1 MQMRSLSFW
10 MLVLSVTITNLLAIA
25 QQPLPEINELFP
37 KVAVNG
43 ATLKVVWQVSIPYDL
58 FQRPNITE
66 PWLPDASIGVE
77 IYPQANGFPKSGAA
91 RPKISA
97 NAEWL
102 VYHDNEGR
110 VRVWDISGASPQE
123 VLLII
128 GWQDTNND
136 GIREEPQNYDA
147 PSGVFPAVSESGR
160 FIAFLSQRRDLNDPN
175 GDGNGPNTPELNGN
189 WTIYI
194 HDRDA
199 DIPQD
204 LNGDGIPDVQ
214 GTQGEFDEPTR
225 GATTT
230 WFLPDPNDTN
240 SAFKLPSPTRLRHIA
255 LEETNSVLRIYVT
268 WVARSG
274 TNWELWLGRWEWD
287 LQNRQWQNV
296 TESSVWVSPAP
307 IQGGFVARG
316 RVAFSVADLIAVYE
330 NGNLLR
336 RIQTNGVNGAPV
348 LSPDGTLLAF
358 HSTMTAYRVNGGQW
372 VTLPDKRNAV
382 DDVFVF
388 DLTKLTPT
396 WSTLAIRA
404 TGVIPPYA
412 ACVNPSLTNL
422 NAIVFQQIMP
432 VLAQQVIY
440 VSRVRIVQ
448 NGTIVR

>member
-1 MQMRSLSFW
+1 MQVRLLTLW
-10 MLVLSVTITNLLAIA
+10 MLMLSVTIINLFVIA

-43 ATLKVVWQVSIPYDL
+43 ATLKVIWQVSKPYDL

-66 PWLPDASIGVE
+66 PWLPDASIEVE
-77 IYPQANGFPKSGAA
+77 IYPPANGFPKNGAA

-110 VRVWDISGASPQE
+110 VRVWNISGVSPQE

-136 GIREEPQNYDA
+136 GVREEPQNYDA
-147 PSGVFPAVSESGR
+147 PLGVFPAVSESGR

-214 GTQGEFDEPTR
+214 GAQGEFDEPIR

-230 WFLPDPNDTN
+230 RFLPDPNQPDPNDNN
-240 SAFKLPSPTRLRHIA
+240 SPFRLPNPMRLRHIA

-268 WVARSG
+268 WVARNG
-274 TNWELWLGRWEWD
+274 TNWELRLGRWEWD

-296 TESSVWVSPAP
+296 AELLVWVSPVP

-316 RVAFSVADLIAVYE
+316 RVAFSVADLIAVHE
-330 NGNLLR
+330 NGNLSL

-372 VTLPDKRNAV
+372 VMLPHKRNAV

-388 DLTKLTPT
+388 DLTKLTPI
-396 WSTLAIRA
+396 WSTLVFRT
-404 TGVIPPYA
+404 TGVLPPYSG
-412 ACVNPSLTNL
+412 CVNPSLTNL
-422 NAIVFQQIMP
+422 NAIAFQQI
-432 VLAQQVIY
+432 
-440 VSRVRIVQ
+440 
-448 NGTIVR
+448 T